1 MSSQILKIALL
12 SLLIAAGACS
22 NQESSQNQTSV
33 ITGIQ
38 VEELTIDQL
47 RQAYAGGAVTIPQ
60 VVRIYLDRIE
70 AIDRGGPEL
79 NSVIAI
85 NPDAMEI
92 ARQQQQELEAGR
104 SLGPLH
110 GIPVLV
116 KDNIDTRDGM
126 PNTAGSRALAG
137 SFPERD
143 AHIVAQ
149 LRQAGAIILGK
160 TNLSEWA
167 NFRAMLSSSG
177 WSGHGG
183 QTRNPYDPDRN
194 PCGSSSGS
202 GVAVAANLCM
212 LAIGTETNGSIVC
225 PSNNN
230 GIVGIKPTVG
240 LLSRSGIIPISFTQD
255 TPGPMARTVT
265 DAVIGLGAMTGTD
278 TSDRMTMSAQN
289 HASTDYTPYLKAD
302 GLSGKRI
309 GLIRPSMGFHPKVDA
324 LVAETVEI
332 LKSRGAEV
340 VEVDFS
346 LTSGT
351 EDASFQVLLY
361 EFKDGLNRY
370 LSSLGESAPVKDLA
384 AIIEFNKR
392 DSLEMKYFDQSILEM
407 AQEKGDL
414 TSPEYLEALS
424 AMQKASREEGI
435 DRVMDQYR
443 LDALMAPT
451 GSPAWMTDRVN
462 GDHYMGGS
470 SSFAAIAGYPN
481 LSVPMGFIDGL
492 PVGISFF
499 GKAWSEPVLIEIA
512 FGYEQAHTARR
523 PPQFAIP
530 PSSGL

>member
-1 MSSQILKIALL
+1 MIAVT
-12 SLLIAAGACS
+12 ACS
-22 NQESSQNQTSV
+22 NRDSSKIRKPVAGGFN
-33 ITGIQ
+33 I
-38 VEELTIDQL
+38 EELTISQL
-47 RQAYAGGAVTIPQ
+47 RQAYSEGSVTIPQ
-60 VVRIYLDRIE
+60 VVRMYLDRIG
-70 AIDRGGPEL
+70 AIDRGGPGL
-79 NSVIAI
+79 NSVIAL

-92 ARQQQQELEAGR
+92 ARMQQQELDAGR

-110 GIPVLV
+110 GIPVLI
-116 KDNIDTRDGM
+116 KDNIDTHDGM
-126 PNTAGSRALAG
+126 PNTAGSRALIS
-137 SFPERD
+137 SFPGRD
-143 AHIVAQ
+143 AHVVAQ

-177 WSGHGG
+177 WSGAGG

-212 LAIGTETNGSIVC
+212 FAVGTETNGSIVC

-230 GIVGIKPTVG
+230 GVVGIKPTVG

-265 DAVIGLGAMTGTD
+265 DAAIGLGAMTGVDST
-278 TSDRMTMSAQN
+278 DRMTLNAEG
-289 HASTDYTPYLKAD
+289 HALSDYTHCLKAD

-309 GLIRPSMGFHPKVDA
+309 GLVRAAMGIHPKVDA
-324 LVAETVEI
+324 LVEETVEI
-332 LKSRGAEV
+332 LKSQGAEV

-346 LTSGT
+346 LPPGT
-351 EDASFQVLLY
+351 EEASFQVLLY

-370 LSSLGESAPVKDLA
+370 LSSLGERAPVKDLDA
-384 AIIEFNKR
+384 VIEFNKK
-392 DSLEMKYFDQSILEM
+392 DSLELRHFDQSILEM
-407 AQEKGDL
+407 AQAKGDL
-414 TSPEYLEALS
+414 SSSEYREALS
-424 AMQKASREEGI
+424 VMQKATREEGI
-435 DRVMDQYR
+435 DRVIGQYN

-451 GSPAWMTDRVN
+451 GSPAWMTDPVN

-470 SSFAAIAGYPN
+470 SSYAAVAGYPN

-512 FGYEQAHTARR
+512 FGYEQANPVRQ
-523 PPQFAIP
+523 PPVILIP
-530 PSSGL
+530 SPSGL